1 MDVTCN
7 LHATGNEHCLDYG
20 MQLAGILSME
30 LTVLKLITDKIG
42 PLKMAEY
49 LVRTTISR
57 LTKCQMNYKLPNMVN
72 TVAIRTG
79 MSDMQVFH
87 DIFIWGEY
95 SFLKPCAA
103 RTTVLD
109 IGANVGYS
117 SAYFAGIYP
126 QCEVVAVELMHTN
139 FEQLNR
145 NTAFLG
151 KRITTLEA
159 AVWSHNDGVSIAD
172 DTFRDG
178 DAWSHHASEA
188 KEGKSIVPSITMADL
203 MQKHAMPHVNICK
216 IDIEGAE
223 YELFAEG
230 NRQWVDNCDVIL
242 LEIHEDLATFDI
254 VSEMRADGFH
264 SFTAHELTVFYRDAE
279 LAKRFIRDEFLV
291 DVNAPQRVPRAA

>member
-1 MDVTCN
+1 
-7 LHATGNEHCLDYG
+7 
-20 MQLAGILSME
+20 MQ

-57 LTKCQMNYKLPNMVN
+57 LTKRQMEFKLPQMANP
-72 TVAIRTG
+72 VAIRTG

-95 SFLKPCAA
+95 SFLKPVAE

-126 QCEVVAVELMHTN
+126 KCEVVAVELMHSN
-139 FEQLNR
+139 FEQLSR

-151 KRITTLEA
+151 NRIRTVEA

-188 KEGKSIVPSITMADL
+188 KDGKSLVPSITMLNL
-203 MQKHAMPHVNICK
+203 MQQHAMPRVNICK

-223 YELFAEG
+223 YELFAPG
-230 NRQWVDNCDVIL
+230 NRRWVNKCDVIL

-254 VSEMRADGFH
+254 VAAMQADGFH
-264 SFTAHELTVFYRDAE
+264 SFTAHELTIFYRDAAV
-279 LAKRFIRDEFLV
+279 AKRFIRDEFIV
-291 DVNAPQRVPRAA
+291 DDKASKQQQRAA

>member
-1 MDVTCN
+1 
-7 LHATGNEHCLDYG
+7 
-20 MQLAGILSME
+20 ME
-30 LTVLKLITDKIG
+30 LTVLKLITNKIG
-42 PLKMAEY
+42 PFKMAEY

-57 LTKCQMNYKLPNMVN
+57 ITKCQMQFKLPQMANP
-72 TVAIRTG
+72 VAIRTG

-95 SFLKPCAA
+95 SFLKPVAE

-117 SAYFAGIYP
+117 STYFAGIYP
-126 QCEVVAVELMHTN
+126 KCEVVAVELMHSN
-139 FEQLNR
+139 FEQLSR

-188 KEGKSIVPSITMADL
+188 KDGKSLVPSITMFEL
-203 MQKHAMPHVNICK
+203 MQKHAMPRVNICK

-223 YELFAEG
+223 FELFATG
-230 NRQWVDNCDVIL
+230 NRRWVDNCDVIL

-254 VSEMRADGFH
+254 VAAMHADGFH
-264 SFTAHELTVFYRDAE
+264 SFTAHELTIFYRDAAV
-279 LAKRFIRDEFLV
+279 AKRFIRDEFLV
-291 DVNAPQRVPRAA
+291 DANAPQRVKRAA

>member
-1 MDVTCN
+1 
-7 LHATGNEHCLDYG
+7 
-20 MQLAGILSME
+20 ME
-30 LTVLKLITDKIG
+30 LTVLKLITNKIG
-42 PLKMAEY
+42 PFKMAEY
-49 LVRTTISR
+49 LIRTTISR
-57 LTKCQMNYKLPNMVN
+57 ITKCQMQFKLPQMANP
-72 TVAIRTG
+72 VAIRTG

-95 SFLKPCAA
+95 SFLKPVVEH
-103 RTTVLD
+103 TTVLD

-117 SAYFAGIYP
+117 STYFAGIYP
-126 QCEVVAVELMHTN
+126 QCEVVAVELMHSN

-188 KEGKSIVPSITMADL
+188 KDGKSLVPSITMFDL
-203 MQKHAMPHVNICK
+203 MQNHAMPRVNICK

-223 YELFAEG
+223 FELFATG
-230 NRQWVDNCDVIL
+230 NRRWVDNCDVIL

-254 VSEMRADGFH
+254 VAAMHADGFH
-264 SFTAHELTVFYRDAE
+264 SFTAHELTIFYRDAAV
-279 LAKRFIRDEFLV
+279 AKRFIRDEFIV
-291 DVNAPQRVPRAA
+291 DDKASKQQQRAA